1 MIILKKMNDSGF
13 DFQNIPPV
21 SLRLSDETTTA
32 RLCTGLTEG
41 IEDEFKSLVEVFL
54 VEVYCCKICAFTSSL
69 KVKMNS
75 HMEGLHRRKAGDGGS
90 KMAGANGGGEE
101 GDVSYVP
108 ELEMESKANV
118 GEDSMG
124 DNLERMSFLLP
135 MYGMLHN
142 ISPVSCEL
150 AARGD
155 CLHAPEPSFEGET
168 AEEAGD
174 EAQSEHLMSLGLC
187 RISGGGGGSRVESTG
202 PGNAGGDHRRKLGKK
217 RRGEAGTRSRGGRYL
232 CRSCEL
238 ELGSK
243 TTYNL
248 HMDCHDEAGSFRCV
262 HCPWLA
268 SEWLAMQRHLD
279 THGAQRWPY
288 RCPTCSK
295 VFTRHSSWKS
305 HQLTHTHQAAPYHCP
320 KCPAFY
326 PSELLRDSHAACHAE
341 GAFKC
346 TQCDFT
352 DESWSVVDA
361 HLCSHDSS
369 LKTHMCLESG
379 QSFLRGAA
387 LKDQESEHKDSLLFP
402 CHFCGQAYKSRRQR
416 NKHHRQVHRKVPE
429 RRRVKENN
437 PASGR
442 REEKGP
448 RAKERKV
455 GKGFSCSIC
464 TRRCSS
470 KLALQ
475 RHMGTHTGI
484 KPFHCQHCDY
494 KTRLKASLVQ
504 HMRVHTG
511 EKPFRCTVCQYASI
525 DGSSLKRHSRT
536 HSTEKPY
543 KCHLCSYS
551 CIQKKSL
558 DLHVRR
564 HHTGERFGCGSCDY
578 SSADKQLLHK
588 HLRKHQ

>member
-69 KVKMNS
+69 KVKMNT

-90 KMAGANGGGEE
+90 KMAGASGGGEE
-101 GDVSYVP
+101 GDVSYVS
-108 ELEMESKANV
+108 ELEMESKANIE
-118 GEDSMG
+118 EDSMG

-155 CLHAPEPSFEGET
+155 RLHAPEPSFEGET

-187 RISGGGGGSRVESTG
+187 RISGGGGSRVESTG

-217 RRGEAGTRSRGGRYL
+217 RRSEAGTRSGGGRYL

-243 TTYNL
+243 VTYNL

-268 SEWLAMQRHLD
+268 SEWPAMQRHLD

-305 HQLTHTHQAAPYHCP
+305 HQLTHTHQVAPYHCP

-361 HLCSHDSS
+361 HLRSHDSS

-416 NKHHRQVHRKVPE
+416 NKHRRQVHRKVPE

-448 RAKERKV
+448 HAKERKV
-455 GKGFSCSIC
+455 SKGFSCSIC

-504 HMRVHTG
+504 HMRVHTASRRRAWTSTCAG
-511 EKPFRCTVCQYASI
+511 ITRARDSAAAPATTPPRTSSCCTSTCANTSRSRESRRGATRPAH
-525 DGSSLKRHSRT
+525 DRRELHSR
-536 HSTEKPY
+536 S
-543 KCHLCSYS
+543 CSHISWPPAVRLIS
-551 CIQKKSL
+551 CCL
-558 DLHVRR
+558 PH
-564 HHTGERFGCGSCDY
+564 
-578 SSADKQLLHK
+578 
-588 HLRKHQ
+588 